1 MREVCF
7 CGRAGEIE
15 DRQPILDGD
24 GRWVLIC
31 PECGHVDDLTWL
43 SEEAGLLLWS
53 EARHRQEGPAWQSGA
68 A

>member
-1 MREVCF
+1 MIEVCF
-7 CGRAGEIE
+7 CGREGEVE

-31 PECGHVDDLTWL
+31 PDCGHLDDLAWL

-53 EARHRQEGPAWQSGA
+53 EARRRQRGSISQSGA

>member
-7 CGRAGEIE
+7 CGRGGELE
-15 DRQPILDGD
+15 ARQPILDGD

-31 PECGHVDDLTWL
+31 PECGHSDDLTWL
-43 SEEAGLLLWS
+43 SEEAGLLIWG
-53 EARHRQEGPAWQSGA
+53 EARRRQRGPIWQSGA